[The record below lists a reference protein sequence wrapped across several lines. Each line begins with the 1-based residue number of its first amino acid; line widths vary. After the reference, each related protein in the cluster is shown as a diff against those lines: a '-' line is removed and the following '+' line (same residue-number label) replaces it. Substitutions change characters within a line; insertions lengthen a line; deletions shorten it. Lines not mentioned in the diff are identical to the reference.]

1 MKRTVFLDRDG
12 VLNRAI
18 LRNGEAL
25 APHSLDSFHILA
37 NATSCVS
44 RLREAGLLTIVV
56 TNQPEIGRG
65 TLKAAT
71 VDQMHQR
78 LRAAVPLDDIF
89 LCPHREADA
98 CLCRKPKPGL
108 LVAAAEKWQIGLQR
122 SFLIGDRWRDIGAG
136 KAAGC
141 CTFLLQRPYSG
152 QAAPNYLVETLDE
165 AVAKILALVNSQ
177 SL

>member
-1 MKRTVFLDRDG
+1 MKRAVFLDRDG

-18 LRNGEAL
+18 VLNGEAF

-78 LRAAVPLDDIF
+78 LRSVVPLDDIF
-89 LCPHREADA
+89 VCPHREADS
-98 CLCRKPKPGL
+98 C
-108 LVAAAEKWQIGLQR
+108 
-122 SFLIGDRWRDIGAG
+122 LIGDRWRDIGAG
-136 KAAGC
+136 EAVGC
-141 CTFLLQRPYSG
+141 YTFLLERPYNG
-152 QAAPNYLVETLDE
+152 QAVPSYLVKTLEE
-165 AVAKILALVNSQ
+165 AVAKILTLVNSQ
-177 SL
+177 SS